1 MDRFIESIHQRLLAW
16 GEWSAKREKGALGYA
31 QNKYEEQAAGKCCSL
46 AAPEWIDFEVM
57 ETEGIVQT
65 LPQQLREMVIAFYT
79 RIGTAEAVAKTF
91 GVSKDTLERRVGR
104 AHRMI
109 QSEVEVRATLRE
121 VKRQQIVLASV
132 AAKAV

>member
-16 GEWSAKREKGALGYA
+16 GEWAVKRKASGLGFA
-31 QNKYEEQAAGKCCSL
+31 QCRYDYQSVIGSGVEGGE
-46 AAPEWIDFEVM
+46 PVEFEIL
-57 ETEGIVQT
+57 ETEAMVQT

-79 RIGTAEAVAKTF
+79 RIGSAEAVAKTF

-109 QSEVEVRATLRE
+109 QSGIEVRATLRA
-121 VKRQQIVLASV
+121 VKRQQIPLAPV